1 MFAPLFYRIKA
12 KQEIDNFK
20 QALFLQT
27 GQYAIDFGIY
37 TQTDLDRAVE
47 ECHVVFQ
54 DGNCI
59 IFE

>member
-1 MFAPLFYRIKA
+1 MFTPLFDKIKA
-12 KQEIDNFK
+12 NQEINNFK
-20 QALFLQT
+20 QALLIQT
-27 GQYAIDFGIY
+27 GQYAVDFGIY

-47 ECHVVFQ
+47 ECRVVFQ